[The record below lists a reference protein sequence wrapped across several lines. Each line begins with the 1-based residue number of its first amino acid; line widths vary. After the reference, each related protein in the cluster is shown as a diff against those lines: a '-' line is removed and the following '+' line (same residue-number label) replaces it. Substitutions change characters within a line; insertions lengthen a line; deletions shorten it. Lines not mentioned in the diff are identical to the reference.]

1 MAESRVTLEG
11 KGFGATLRRDAWWTE
26 LLPVIILLGLFGIYA
41 TVRAFEGNYYEWGPY
56 LSPFYSP
63 LIDAQ
68 HQWWPLSPAI
78 LILPF
83 PLLFRVT
90 CYYYRKAYYRAFFLD
105 PPACAVGEP
114 GEHRYQGETS
124 FPFILQNLHRYFFL
138 IALVILA
145 ILWYDAIVAFDFDG
159 HFGIGLG
166 SLIMLVNVLLL
177 TGYTLGCHSLRHL
190 IGGKLDCFSCAVAG
204 GPRHNAWKW
213 VTRLNEHHMF
223 WAWTSLISVGS
234 TDAYIRMLAAHA
246 ITDLR
251 LL

>member
-1 MAESRVTLEG
+1 M
-11 KGFGATLRRDAWWTE
+11 
-26 LLPVIILLGLFGIYA
+26 
-41 TVRAFEGNYYEWGPY
+41 
-56 LSPFYSP
+56 
-63 LIDAQ
+63 
-68 HQWWPLSPAI
+68 
-78 LILPF
+78 
-83 PLLFRVT
+83 
-90 CYYYRKAYYRAFFLD
+90 
-105 PPACAVGEP
+105 
-114 GEHRYQGETS
+114 
-124 FPFILQNLHRYFFL
+124 QNLHRYFFL
-138 IALVILA
+138 LAVVILA

-166 SLIMLVNVLLL
+166 SLIMLVNVVLL

-213 VTRLNEHHMF
+213 VSRLNEHHMF